1 MLGAHRFGLILH
13 HPCNSLTF
21 FFCIRVT
28 IFGDNLN
35 VVNVSGIVV
44 VFLGVFFYKV
54 TLHLGKMEKEN
65 LSNDENNTL
74 NNTLFSRISS
84 LDGYENEPSMPRRHK
99 NSDPDIALTFK
110 IDDEDIDEDVLLENG
125 SSLRGR
131 SNGPFEVD
139 EREEEN
145 GIT

>member
-1 MLGAHRFGLILH
+1 M
-13 HPCNSLTF
+13 
-21 FFCIRVT
+21 
-28 IFGDNLN
+28 FGDNLN

-65 LSNDENNTL
+65 LSSDE

-110 IDDEDIDEDVLLENG
+110 IDEDIDEDVLLENG